1 MEIKKHVL
9 IIDNSNLSYTGE
21 DINGAILRG
30 TETSLILL
38 AEEFAKKGI
47 NVYFSTNTNNAKK
60 VNNVYYINA
69 GNVDKKLN
77 YDLVIAVSNANLFK
91 DIKSKK
97 NVIFSVSNQSIE
109 KFIRKGQLFST
120 YLYKPTIV
128 TLCEYQF
135 KKRNLLTSL
144 YGKLIIPITVDKIFV
159 EEKIDINFIP
169 EKKAIYNI
177 RSNRNLDELIEIW
190 ENYIYPKDKE
200 SKFYIT
206 PNLIKYNKSH
216 KKNNIFLR
224 NIGSRD
230 QMIKELKQA
239 RMLLYLGHKSDIF
252 TLTAEESIKLCVPVI
267 TYGIGSLS
275 ERVSHGN
282 NGFIAKNQSEFA
294 KYTLDLLNDDSMLFE
309 LKRKMLKNRLI
320 NSWSNIADMWIKEFL

>member
-9 IIDNSNLSYTGE
+9 IIDNSDLSYTGE
-21 DINGAILRG
+21 DKEGTILRG

-47 NVYFSTNTNNAKK
+47 NVFFSTKTNNVKK

-69 GNVDKKLN
+69 GNIDKNLN

-128 TLCEYQF
+128 TLCKYQF
-135 KKRNLLTSL
+135 KKRNLLTSP

-177 RSNRNLDELIEIW
+177 RSNRNLDKLIEIW

-206 PNLIKYNKSH
+206 PNLIKYNEKH

-267 TYGIGSLS
+267 TYGMGSLS
-275 ERVSHGN
+275 ERVHHGI
-282 NGFIAKNQSEFA
+282 NGFIAKNQTEFA

>member
-1 MEIKKHVL
+1 MKIKKHVL
-9 IIDNSNLSYTGE
+9 IIDNTNLSYTGE
-21 DINGAILRG
+21 DIDGTILRG

-47 NVYFSTNTNNAKK
+47 NVSFSTKTDNAKK
-60 VNNVYYINA
+60 INNVYYINDNA
-69 GNVDKKLN
+69 INKELY
-77 YDLVIAVSNANLFK
+77 YDLVIAVSNANLFRG
-91 DIKSKK
+91 IKSKK
-97 NVIFSVSNQSIE
+97 NAIFSVSNQSIE
-109 KFIRKGQLFST
+109 KFIRKKQLFST

-135 KKRNLLTSL
+135 KKRNFLTSP
-144 YGKLIIPITVDKIFV
+144 YGKVIIPITVDKIFV
-159 EEKIDINFIP
+159 EEKIDVNFIP

-177 RSNRNLDELIEIW
+177 RSNRNLDQLIEIW
-190 ENYIYPKDKE
+190 ENSIYPKDKE

-206 PNLIKYNKSH
+206 PNLIKYNENH
-216 KKNNIFLR
+216 KRNNILLR

-267 TYGIGSLS
+267 TYGMGSLS

-282 NGFIAKNQSEFA
+282 NGFIAKNRAEFA
-294 KYTLDLLNDDSMLFE
+294 KYTLDLLKDDSMLFE
-309 LKRKMLKNRLI
+309 LKRKMFKNRLE